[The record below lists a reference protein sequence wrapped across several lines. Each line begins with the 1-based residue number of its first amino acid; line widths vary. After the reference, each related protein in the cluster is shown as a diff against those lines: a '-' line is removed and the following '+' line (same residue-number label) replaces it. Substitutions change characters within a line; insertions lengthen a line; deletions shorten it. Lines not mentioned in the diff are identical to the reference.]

1 MMVVAVAADVKVCV
15 APATPEPPEA
25 VVVMVWLA
33 KPLLGATLLNVNA
46 PNPPLLIFVS
56 VSFGAISLLLIVQ
69 VASWPATTETVLPTK
84 VPELQLHEPA
94 A

>member
-1 MMVVAVAADVKVCV
+1 MVSVMVVVVAAAVKVC
-15 APATPEPPEA
+15 AEPATPDPPEA

-56 VSFGAISLLLIVQ
+56 VSFGAISLSLMVH

-84 VPELQLHEPA
+84 VPELQLH
-94 A
+94 